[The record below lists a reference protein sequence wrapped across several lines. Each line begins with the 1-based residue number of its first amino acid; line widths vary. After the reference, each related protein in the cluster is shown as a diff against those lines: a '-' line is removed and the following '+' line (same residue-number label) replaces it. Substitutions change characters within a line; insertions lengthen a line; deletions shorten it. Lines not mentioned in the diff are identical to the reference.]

1 MIMRRLARRIL
12 RSRWTRRLAVAG
24 LLATAVA
31 YALLVGLT
39 PAEWQTAW
47 RIEAGPGDEIDQLA
61 SELGLSPSYFKALV
75 FLESSGVDDPDPRFE
90 PGVYD
95 QLRRVRDGGRSR
107 YGLLTAG
114 DLAGA
119 SDEALRNLASSWGPM
134 QIMGYHC
141 VEIGV
146 NVADLRDA
154 DAVAWGVRWV
164 DQTYGHLLR
173 EQRFDDAFHMHNA
186 GSTYPDS
193 GPPKTHD
200 PRYVPRGL
208 KMMRGFSMI
217 GWL

>member
-1 MIMRRLARRIL
+1 MHRLARTLL
-12 RSRWTRRLAVAG
+12 RSRWTRRLAVAA
-24 LLATAVA
+24 LLAAAVA
-31 YALLVGLT
+31 YAVLVGLT

-47 RIEAGPGDEIDQLA
+47 RIEAGPGDEIDRL
-61 SELGLSPSYFKALV
+61 SREMGLPAEYFKALI
-75 FLESSGVDDPDPRFE
+75 FLESSGVSEPEPRFE
-90 PGVYD
+90 PGVYR
-95 QLRRVRDGGRSR
+95 QLRAVRDGDRTG
-107 YGLLTAG
+107 YGLLTPA
-114 DLAGA
+114 DLHGA

-146 NVADLRDA
+146 NVTDLRDA

-173 EQRFDDAFHMHNA
+173 EQRYDDAFHMHNA
-186 GSTYPDS
+186 GSPYPETG
-193 GPPKTHD
+193 GPRTHD

-208 KMMRGFSMI
+208 RMMRGFALI